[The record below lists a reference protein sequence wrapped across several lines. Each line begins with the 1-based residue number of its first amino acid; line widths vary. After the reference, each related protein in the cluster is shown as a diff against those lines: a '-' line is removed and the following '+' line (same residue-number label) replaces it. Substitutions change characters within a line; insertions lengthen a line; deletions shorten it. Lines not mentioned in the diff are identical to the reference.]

1 MTASNRLAA
10 QIISIHALREESDM
24 LEGNM
29 GKHLTKISIH
39 ALREESDHFRGSS
52 FRLPKPFLSTL
63 SVRRATEPC
72 TMTVIVTKFLSTLS
86 VRRATC
92 PNTDWAPRKIFLST
106 LSVRRATEILRR
118 RYLLG
123 EISIHALREESDSK
137 SV

>member
-63 SVRRATEPC
+63 SVRRAT
-72 TMTVIVTKFLSTLS
+72 
-86 VRRATC
+86 C